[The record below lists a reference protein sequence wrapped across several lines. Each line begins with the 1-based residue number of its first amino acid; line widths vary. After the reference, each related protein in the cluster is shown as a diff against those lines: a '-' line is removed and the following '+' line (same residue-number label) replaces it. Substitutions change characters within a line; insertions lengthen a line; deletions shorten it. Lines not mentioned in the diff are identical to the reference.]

1 MVLSE
6 AYCVVVELGLLL
18 GVKDIKDLPGA
29 WVQVID
35 PHWTIAM
42 NGTNNPVDVDLGE
55 GSMGITN
62 LKPVEMAIW
71 FNGWLAGIL
80 TPVDGVI
87 CAGEAGN
94 EDNFI
99 RDVKRRIET
108 EKLAK
113 QMDPSHVPARN

>member
-6 AYCVVVELGLLL
+6 AYLVVVELGLLL
-18 GVKDIKDLPGA
+18 GVKDVKDLPGP
-29 WVQVID
+29 WILIID

-42 NGTNNPVDVDLGE
+42 NGKDEPVDVDLGE
-55 GSMGITN
+55 ASMGMTN
-62 LKPVEMAIW
+62 LKPYEMAIW

-80 TPVDGVI
+80 TPVDGII
-87 CAGEAGN
+87 CHGEAGN

-108 EKLAK
+108 EKIAK
-113 QMDPSHVPARN
+113 QMDPLYVCPAA